1 MIVRSLFLACLAAAG
16 VSSAARAQSALP
28 AQADAACPEQPAYP
42 LPPGKPQLRDLAD
55 RLDAVAAQP
64 ACLRDAF
71 FHAYRGAVLVAL
83 GDNTAAV
90 EPLERALLMR
100 PDLPAAEL
108 DLALALAAT
117 GQAQAASALLEQLRA
132 RPDLPPVLR
141 AALDRQ
147 SAIAGARPGANWLH
161 RVQLTSLLGWDSN
174 LNNAPSSSELTLTFP
189 QGNVTLPL
197 APSSLPHPGAAFLNA
212 LQWQGL
218 RPAGASLWVA
228 QGEVRARQ
236 TREGSTNYQQ
246 GDLALSWLQA
256 PAAARQWVLRGSTT
270 HLRFGGADL
279 LQINRLQT
287 QYQWSALGSSHLL
300 PGGLADPLAG
310 CRPTAGYELESRRYP
325 VTPDLNG
332 MYQGLTAGLLCASG
346 EPAAASSFSVQL
358 RAGQDRPQNDAR
370 PGGRQDRAEFRAAW
384 DRPLASP
391 WPGVLGPGRLGVQW
405 ASTRQ
410 ADASGYSVLLA
421 NNASRRITRHA
432 FQAEASF
439 ALGGGLA
446 LVGSIEASAQRSN
459 LEAFSVRQHGLYLG
473 FRWNLM

>member
-1 MIVRSLFLACLAAAG
+1 M
-16 VSSAARAQSALP
+16 
-28 AQADAACPEQPAYP
+28 PE
-42 LPPGKPQLRDLAD
+42 GKPQLRALAD
-55 RLDAVAAQP
+55 RLDGAAAQP

-71 FHAYRGAVLVAL
+71 FHAYRGAVLMAL
-83 GDNTAAV
+83 GEAAAAV

-117 GQAQAASALLEQLRA
+117 GQVQAASALLDELRA
-132 RPDLPPVLR
+132 RPDLPPALR

-147 SAIAGARPGANWLH
+147 PANREGPSATAWLH
-161 RVQLTSLLGWDSN
+161 RVQLTSLVGWDSN
-174 LNNAPSSSELTLTFP
+174 LNNAPSVSELTLTFP

-197 APSSLPHPGAAFLNA
+197 APSSLPYPGAAVLNT

-218 RPAGASLWVA
+218 RATGSSLWVA
-228 QGEVRARQ
+228 QAEIRARQ
-236 TREGSTNYQQ
+236 TREGGTNYQQ

-256 PAAARQWVLRGSTT
+256 PAAPRQWVVRGSTT
-270 HLRFGGADL
+270 RLRFGGADL
-279 LQINRLQT
+279 LQIGRVQA
-287 QYQWSALGSSHLL
+287 QYQWPALGSPASPL
-300 PGGLADPLAG
+300 GAVADLLAG
-310 CRPTAGYELESRRYP
+310 CRPTAGYELESRHYP
-325 VTPDLNG
+325 GTPDLDG
-332 MYQGLTAGLLCASG
+332 MYQGLTAGLLCARG
-346 EPAAASSFSVQL
+346 EQAAASTFSVQL
-358 RAGQDRPQNDAR
+358 RTGRDRPESGAR

-410 ADASGYSVLLA
+410 ADASGYSALLA
-421 NNASRRITRHA
+421 NNASRAITRHA

-446 LVGSIEASAQRSN
+446 LLGSVEASAQRSN
-459 LEAFSVRQHGLYLG
+459 LEAFSVRQRGVYLG
-473 FRWNLM
+473 LRWTSM